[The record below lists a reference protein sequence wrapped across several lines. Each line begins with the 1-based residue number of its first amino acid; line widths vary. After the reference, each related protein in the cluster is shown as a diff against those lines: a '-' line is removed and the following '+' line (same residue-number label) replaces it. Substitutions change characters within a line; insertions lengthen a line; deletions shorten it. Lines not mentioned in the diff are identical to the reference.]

1 MENLIIELMALK
13 SRLQKDIDFKS
24 DAISCIDKA
33 IQELNKHSD
42 DFSDE
47 YKLLEVSQVAQWL
60 HSSNSFVVDS
70 FKSKGIPLVK
80 KSIERDSQ
88 KPKYLIPVAS
98 YKQYVKACQV

>member
-33 IQELNKHSD
+33 IQELNKHND

-47 YKLLEVSQVAQWL
+47 YKLLEVSRWLNGFTVAIAL
-60 HSSNSFVVDS
+60 
-70 FKSKGIPLVK
+70 L
-80 KSIERDSQ
+80 
-88 KPKYLIPVAS
+88 
-98 YKQYVKACQV
+98 